1 MRRYFLL
8 VMFLF
13 ACVLIYG
20 QRKITVLD
28 LETHLPIKD
37 VTVRVDSALVRRTN
51 YVGQVEIPLSFRYIT
66 FTHMNYSKERLA
78 FVELTDTMYMLA
90 RRYQLGEVVV
100 MGINPD
106 LKKSMQRAHDNMR
119 NQSIMK
125 GLEFD
130 FGRLLDRRW
139 RRDRKHYRKAQE
151 LLREWDLTP

>member
-1 MRRYFLL
+1 
-8 VMFLF
+8 MFLF

-37 VTVRVDSALVRRTN
+37 VTVRVDS
-51 YVGQVEIPLSFRYIT
+51 
-66 FTHMNYSKERLA
+66 MNYSKERLA

-119 NQSIMK
+119 NQPIMK

-139 RRDRKHYRKAQE
+139 RRDRKHYRQAQE